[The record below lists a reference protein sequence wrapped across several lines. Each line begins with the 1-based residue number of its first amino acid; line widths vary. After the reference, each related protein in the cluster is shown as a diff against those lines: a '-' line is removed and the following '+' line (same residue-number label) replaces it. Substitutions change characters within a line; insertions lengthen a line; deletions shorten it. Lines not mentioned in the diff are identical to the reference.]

1 MQRVDIVIFSCIA
14 KRPAQGQNLASAA
27 PAHKIT
33 RPAAKYGV
41 PLILKKSGD
50 STKKFCEKPITK
62 CRQVRAYLI
71 IKVFSIFGIEKGY
84 IYY

>member
-1 MQRVDIVIFSCIA
+1 MQRGGIVILSYIA

-33 RPAAKYGV
+33 KPAAKYGV
-41 PLILKKSGD
+41 PLILKKSED
-50 STKKFCEKPITK
+50 SAKKLCEKPITK

-71 IKVFSIFGIEKGY
+71 IKVFSSFGDRKRVH
-84 IYY
+84 YY